1 MDHFAKDAVRYNFA
15 YGTSILGR
23 KMMSRISRQI
33 ILIEGPIGA
42 GKTSLALRLAED
54 LEAKGLEARAFLEFD
69 PDHPIRTEQVDHLS
83 GREPEPKAYGLEPW
97 ARLAAQC
104 VVNRGIVL
112 LDATLIQNTLLPA
125 FAAGV
130 PEEQILHLATTRLAA
145 LAKAKPMVVY
155 LHVDDM
161 ADHLKRL
168 HRSSTPS
175 WSAGNLAWIDAT
187 AWAQARGQ
195 RGMSAL
201 IGFHEAWQIWVE
213 AWLAQLGDTSMI
225 LRAHSEE
232 IPSLSQLV
240 LNHAAKPS

>member
-1 MDHFAKDAVRYNFA
+1 MDHFAKGSVSDSFSYRTTVP
-15 YGTSILGR
+15 GR

-33 ILIEGPIGA
+33 IFIEGPIGA

-69 PDHPIRTEQVDHLS
+69 PDHPIRTEQVDLLS
-83 GREPEPKAYGLEPW
+83 GREPEPKAYGLEAW
-97 ARLAAQC
+97 ARLAAQW

-130 PEEQILHLATTRLAA
+130 PDEQILHLATARLAA

-161 ADHLKRL
+161 ADHLERL
-168 HRSSTPS
+168 HRSSTPL
-175 WSAGNLAWIDAT
+175 WSAGNLAWIDGT

-195 RGMSAL
+195 RGMAAL

-213 AWLAQLGDTSMI
+213 TWLAQLGDTSLV
-225 LRAHSEE
+225 LRAQSEE
-232 IPSLSQLV
+232 ITTLSQVV

>member
-1 MDHFAKDAVRYNFA
+1 MN
-15 YGTSILGR
+15 
-23 KMMSRISRQI
+23 RINRHM

-42 GKTSLALRLAED
+42 GKTSLALRLAEV

-69 PDHPIRTEQVDHLS
+69 PDHPIRTEQVDLLS

-125 FAAGV
+125 FAAGA
-130 PEEQILHLATTRLAA
+130 PDEQILHLATTRLAA
-145 LAKAKPMVVY
+145 IAKAKPMVVY

-161 ADHLKRL
+161 ADHLQRL
-168 HRSSTPS
+168 HRSSAPP
-175 WSAGNLAWIDAT
+175 WSAGNLAWIDGT

-195 RGMSAL
+195 RGMAAL
-201 IGFHEAWQIWVE
+201 IGFHKAWQIWVE
-213 AWLAQLGDTSMI
+213 TWLAQLGDTSLV
-225 LRAHSEE
+225 LRAHSAETT
-232 IPSLSQLV
+232 SLSQLA

>member
-1 MDHFAKDAVRYNFA
+1 MDHFAKGAVSNNFA
-15 YGTSILGR
+15 YRTSILGR
-23 KMMSRISRQI
+23 KMMSRINRQI

-69 PDHPIRTEQVDHLS
+69 PDHPIRTEQVDLLS

-97 ARLAAQC
+97 ARLTAQC

-161 ADHLKRL
+161 ADHLERL

-175 WSAGNLAWIDAT
+175 WSAGNLAWIDGT
-187 AWAQARGQ
+187 AWAQVRGQ
-195 RGMSAL
+195 RGMPAL

-213 AWLAQLGDTSMI
+213 TWLAQLGDTSMI

-232 IPSLSQLV
+232 ITSLSQLV